1 MKFRRDKH
9 PDAPVHPEI
18 GVAMPERP
26 NIDTLA
32 SLPVFREPVSRKQFL
47 KLGGAGLGGMLLLG
61 TAGCGVLNSEGAG
74 AQSMSVAYSRPIED
88 LDPHGV
94 SSAAEPTQLVG
105 RNVYDT
111 LVTREDDEIHPSL
124 ATEWKRPDEKTWV
137 FTLRS
142 GVKFHDG
149 KPLTATDAKASLE
162 RLAGTEEAPLA
173 PLWESLDSVDATD
186 KRTLTIKTKEPLGTM
201 LPNLTLLFIL
211 PADKLGDKGFFRK
224 PVGSGPF
231 KVESFVP
238 AQRLKLTSNADYWE
252 GPPKLKELEFSY
264 IPEDST
270 RLTSLQNGEVQAT
283 WTITADQ
290 LPQFEGDEDVR
301 LETATSYTYYFN
313 WFNCSREPFTD
324 PNVRRA
330 MWHAVDV
337 DAMAKDLFQ
346 DTVRLMKAPISSS
359 VFGYAPQQPYEYDP
373 ERARKLLA
381 DAGYPDGFSTTL
393 MFSEAYGAEMRRV
406 AETLVSYWA
415 DIGVKVEP
423 QELEDAQW
431 LERLTALDWDMDV
444 QTNATQTGDADYSLG
459 RLYTTEANRLGY
471 SNKELDRILYAAR
484 TTNDQDERA
493 DLYAQACN
501 IIWDDACGIY
511 PFEVQAK
518 YALSSGVN
526 GFEPAPTFT
535 PTFRTVSVEA

>member
-1 MKFRRDKH
+1 M
-9 PDAPVHPEI
+9 PV
-18 GVAMPERP
+18 RP

-32 SLPVFREPVSRKQFL
+32 SLPVFKEAVSRKQFL

-61 TAGCGVLNSEGAG
+61 PAGCGVLSNEGNG
-74 AQSMSVAYSRPIED
+74 AQQSLSVAYSRPIDD
-88 LDPHGV
+88 LDPHGA

-105 RNVYDT
+105 KNVYDT
-111 LVTREDDEIHPSL
+111 LVKREGDKIQASL
-124 ATEWKRPDEKTWV
+124 ATDWERPDEKTWV

-149 KPLTATDAKASLE
+149 KQVTATDAKASLE
-162 RLAGTEEAPLA
+162 RLAGTVEAPLA
-173 PLWESLDSVDATD
+173 PLWESLDSVDDTD
-186 KRTLTIKTKEPLGTM
+186 ERTLTIKTKEPLGTM
-201 LPNLTLLFIL
+201 LPNLTLMFVL

-238 AQRLKLTSNADYWE
+238 SQSLKLTSNADYWD
-252 GPPKLKELEFSY
+252 GAPKLKGLEFRY

-270 RLTSLQNGEVQAT
+270 RLTSLENGEVQAT

-290 LPQFEGDEDVR
+290 LSQLEGNEDVA
-301 LETATSYTYYFN
+301 LETTTSYTYYFN

-337 DAMAKDLFQ
+337 EAMAKDLFLG
-346 DTVRLMKAPISSS
+346 TVELMKAPISSS
-359 VFGYAPQQPYEYDP
+359 VFGYAPQEPYQYDP

-381 DAGYPDGFSTTL
+381 DAGHPDGFSTTL

-415 DIGVKVEP
+415 DIGVEVEP

-431 LERLTALDWDMDV
+431 LERLTALEWDMDV

-471 SNKELDRILYAAR
+471 SNKDLDRILYSAR

-501 IIWDDACGIY
+501 IIWNDAPGIY

-518 YALSSGVN
+518 YALSPDIN
-526 GFEPAPTFT
+526 GFEVAPTFT
-535 PTFRTVSVEA
+535 PTFRTVSIKA

>member
-1 MKFRRDKH
+1 
-9 PDAPVHPEI
+9 
-18 GVAMPERP
+18 
-26 NIDTLA
+26 
-32 SLPVFREPVSRKQFL
+32 
-47 KLGGAGLGGMLLLG
+47 
-61 TAGCGVLNSEGAG
+61 
-74 AQSMSVAYSRPIED
+74 VAYSRPIED

-105 RNVYDT
+105 RNVYGT
-111 LVTREDDEIHPSL
+111 LVTREGDEIRSSL
-124 ATEWKRPDEKTWV
+124 ATRWERPDEKTWV
-137 FTLRS
+137 FTLRD

-149 KPLTATDAKASLE
+149 QPLRATDAKASLE

-173 PLWESLDSVDATD
+173 PLWESLDSVDAND
-186 KRTLTIKTKEPLGTM
+186 ERTLTIRTKEPLGTM
-201 LPNLTLLFIL
+201 LPNLTLMFVL
-211 PADKLGDKGFFRK
+211 PADKLEDKGFFEK

-238 AQRLKLTSNADYWE
+238 AQRLKLTPYADYWE
-252 GPPKLKELEFSY
+252 GPPKLKGLEFRY

-283 WTITADQ
+283 WAISADQ
-290 LPQFEGDEDVR
+290 LPQFEGDENVA
-301 LETATSYTYYFN
+301 LESATSYTYYFN

-324 PNVRRA
+324 PNVRKA

-337 DAMAKDLFQ
+337 ESMAEDLFHG
-346 DTVRLMKAPISSS
+346 TVDLIRAPIPSS
-359 VFGYAPQQPYEYDP
+359 VFGYAPQKAYEYDP
-373 ERARKLLA
+373 ERARRMLA
-381 DAGYPDGFSTTL
+381 DAGHPDGFATTL

-415 DIGVKVEP
+415 DVGVEVET

-431 LERLTALDWDMDV
+431 LERLTALEWDMDV

-459 RLYTTEANRLGY
+459 RLYTTDAGRLGY
-471 SNKELDRILYAAR
+471 SNKELDRILYSAR
-484 TTNDQDERA
+484 TTNDQGERA
-493 DLYAQACN
+493 DLYAKACN
-501 IIWDDACGIY
+501 IIWNDAPGIY

-518 YALSSGVN
+518 YALGSDVT

-535 PTFRTVSVEA
+535 PSFRTVSIGG